1 MIRQTAL
8 SIPPEIEAGLATGE
22 LIRYGGVVRNQTG
35 QIVKHLSDAA
45 RPGSAGKLAPR
56 VATQL
61 KSPRVLVGAVAVS
74 AVAAGAGAI
83 AVMTKRKNGRSSP
96 MPECLVQYDAALAA
110 YLEAVRA
117 GQLQVSTIDRLIAS
131 LDAVVAYS
139 EETGGIDLDFSTDRA
154 GKLADFVVDVTEKI
168 ARENDLDVTAFEFT
182 PLDSDDA
189 LASGLRQRLEVQ
201 RRLLGSAT

>member
-45 RPGSAGKLAPR
+45 GSGSAGILTPS
-56 VATQL
+56 QL
-61 KSPRVLVGAVAVS
+61 KSPRLVIGAVTVS
-74 AVAAGAGAI
+74 AVAAI
-83 AVMTKRKNGRSSP
+83 AVIRKHKNGRDP
-96 MPECLVQYDAALAA
+96 RLPECVLQYDAALAA
-110 YLEAVRA
+110 YIEAVRA
-117 GQLQVSTIDRLIAS
+117 GQLQTSTIDRLIAS

-139 EETGGIDLDFSTDRA
+139 EECGSITLDFSTDRV

-168 ARENDLDVTAFEFT
+168 ARESDIDVAAFEFK
-182 PLDSDDA
+182 PLNSDNA
-189 LASGLRQRLEVQ
+189 LAHGLRRRLDIQ
-201 RRLLGSAT
+201 RRLLGSP